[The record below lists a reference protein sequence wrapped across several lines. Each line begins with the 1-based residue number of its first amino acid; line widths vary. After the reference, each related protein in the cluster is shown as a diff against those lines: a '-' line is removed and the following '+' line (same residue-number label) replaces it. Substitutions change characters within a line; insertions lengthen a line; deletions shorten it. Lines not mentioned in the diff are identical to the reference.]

1 MAFTYSQDLRDRV
14 LAAYQRGMT
23 THEIARTFDVS
34 KAWARRVKQ
43 VWRET
48 GRRTPLP
55 RGGATFIKID
65 LAQLAELVAQQPDAT
80 LRELRDR
87 LGIACSESA
96 ICLALQRLNL
106 TFKKRRSTRRNRIG
120 PTWLS
125 DVSSGAMN
133 NRSAMHA
140 D

>member
-14 LAAYQRGMT
+14 LSAYQRGMT
-23 THEIARTFDVS
+23 TQEIARTFDVS

-48 GRRTPLP
+48 GRSTPLP
-55 RGGATFIKID
+55 RGGMTIVKID
-65 LAQLAELVAQQPDAT
+65 LARLAELVARQPDAT

-106 TFKKRRSTRRNRIG
+106 TFKKRRSTRRSRIG
-120 PTWLS
+120 PTWRS
-125 DVSSGAMN
+125 DVSSGATN